1 MAIYFASD
9 FHLGLH
15 SQPSSKEREK
25 IICQWFDSISSDTEE
40 LFLLGDMFDFWY
52 EYSQVVPK
60 GNIRLLA
67 KIAEFTD
74 RSIPVHV
81 FTGNHDMWM
90 YGYLEEELGVKIYK
104 HPLSIQLDKH
114 RFHIGH
120 GDGLGPGDHGYKIIK
135 KIFSS
140 SFNQW
145 LFARL
150 HPNTGIKLMKWFSK
164 KSRESEEEVLEFKG
178 AENEWLISYSEQM
191 LQEEHYDFFIF
202 GHRHLPIDYT
212 LSNKKSRYINT
223 GDWIHHY
230 SYAKY
235 SNGELELLKFDHV
248 STK

>member
-15 SQPSSKEREK
+15 SKPSSKERER
-25 IICQWFDSISSDTEE
+25 IICQWLDSISPDAEE

-90 YGYLEEELGVKIYK
+90 YGYLEEEIGVKVYK
-104 HPLSIQLDKH
+104 HPQSLQLGTH

-120 GDGLGPGDHGYKIIK
+120 GDGLGPGDRVYKFIK
-135 KIFSS
+135 KIFTNR
-140 SFNQW
+140 FNQW
-145 LFARL
+145 LFSRL
-150 HPNTGIKLMKWFSK
+150 HPNTGIKLMKWISK
-164 KSRESEEEVLEFKG
+164 KSRDSEEEVLEFKG
-178 AENEWLISYSEQM
+178 AENEWLISYSEKM
-191 LQEEHYDFFIF
+191 LQKEYFDFFIF
-202 GHRHLPIDYT
+202 GHRHLPIDHA
-212 LSNKKSRYINT
+212 LSNQKSRYINT

-230 SYAKY
+230 SYARFDD
-235 SNGELELLKFDHV
+235 GELELLKFDYN
-248 STK
+248 SSN